1 MELEKTAPEESEE
14 FMESGEPGSLPE
26 GQSQVLTAVE
36 ADSDQDKAEVRAT
49 LQRVQADF
57 MNYKR
62 RSDEERQEQQKYS
75 NSRLILKLLPLV
87 DEFSL
92 AIDHAAKTEATESW
106 LEGIRL
112 LHRKLYSLLE
122 SENVT
127 RIEVQ
132 DSEFDPYQHEAMAYQ
147 ESTEYKEGEI
157 VSVVRDGY
165 KLHDRLLRPALVIL
179 ARSPEEATT
188 SPSTEEE
195 KGNG

>member
-26 GQSQVLTAVE
+26 GQSQVLAAVE

-106 LEGIRL
+106 LKGIRL

>member
-26 GQSQVLTAVE
+26 GQSQVLAAVE

>member
-26 GQSQVLTAVE
+26 GQSQVLAAVE

-179 ARSPEEATT
+179 ARSSEKATT

>member
-1 MELEKTAPEESEE
+1 
-14 FMESGEPGSLPE
+14 MESGEPGSLPE
-26 GQSQVLTAVE
+26 GQSQVLAAVE
-36 ADSDQDKAEVRAT
+36 ADSDQDKAEVRGT

-132 DSEFDPYQHEAMAYQ
+132 DSQFDPYQHEAMAYQ

>member
-26 GQSQVLTAVE
+26 GQSQVLAAVE

-132 DSEFDPYQHEAMAYQ
+132 DSQFDPYQHEAMAYQ

>member
-1 MELEKTAPEESEE
+1 
-14 FMESGEPGSLPE
+14 MESGEPGSLPE
-26 GQSQVLTAVE
+26 GQSQVLAAVE

-132 DSEFDPYQHEAMAYQ
+132 DSQFDPYQHEAMAYQ
-147 ESTEYKEGEI
+147 ESTECKEGEI

>member
-1 MELEKTAPEESEE
+1 MELEKTAPGESEE
-14 FMESGEPGSLPE
+14 FMESGESGSLPE
-26 GQSQVLTAVE
+26 GQSQVLEAVE
-36 ADSDQDKAEVRAT
+36 GDSDQDKAEVRAT

-92 AIDHAAKTEATESW
+92 AIDHAAKTEAAESW

-132 DSEFDPYQHEAMAYQ
+132 GSEFDPYQHEAMAYQ

-157 VSVVRDGY
+157 VSVVREGY

-179 ARSPEEATT
+179 ARIPEEATT